1 MKIVNPTKASHRGMN
16 PEHLVLAKQELSNL
30 LLEGLIEPI
39 TTLWACDA
47 FYVNK
52 HAEKIREKLKLVI
65 NYQDLNHFLVDDKF
79 PLPNKS
85 ALFQHLLNVKVFSK
99 FDFKVGFWQLGI
111 HPEERYK
118 TACCIPD
125 HHYQWTVMPF
135 GLKNTPSHFQKAMV
149 TLL

>member
-1 MKIVNPTKASHRGMN
+1 MN
-16 PEHLVLAKQELSNL
+16 PEHLVLAKQQLSNL

-65 NYQDLNHFLVDDKF
+65 NYQDLNHFFADDKF

-85 ALFQHLLNVKVFSK
+85 ALFQHLLNAKVFSK
-99 FDFKVGFWQLGI
+99 FDLKIGFWQLGI
-111 HPEERYK
+111 RQKKGIRQHFAFQITIISGQSCPLASKIPHPTSK
-118 TACCIPD
+118 KK
-125 HHYQWTVMPF
+125 W
-135 GLKNTPSHFQKAMV
+135 
-149 TLL
+149 